1 MGGILS
7 SSFSCKLEEQE
18 FWLKDGLAR
27 EFDSAKETFV
37 RSRKVTTAQKVSTE
51 EATSSHTLEAGR
63 GLSCVRHE
71 RVSIRLTFSSK
82 CSL

>member
-27 EFDSAKETFV
+27 GWTLQ
-37 RSRKVTTAQKVSTE
+37 RKPLSGAERRELPTKPVQPRPYVWVPLSHSWQWYRLKKIHNLKVES
-51 EATSSHTLEAGR
+51 
-63 GLSCVRHE
+63 
-71 RVSIRLTFSSK
+71 
-82 CSL
+82 